1 MRGTTGF
8 KGQTASVYVGHSFV
22 PPVRTLHHKCRSW
35 RALLRDKDAQRRR
48 MMKTA
53 RSEKSGSIQS
63 KDVLDFDTH
72 FRFYS

>member
-1 MRGTTGF
+1 
-8 KGQTASVYVGHSFV
+8 
-22 PPVRTLHHKCRSW
+22 
-35 RALLRDKDAQRRR
+35 